1 MVEPEA
7 RVATVGG
14 GLVVMYHYVLP
25 SAPPE
30 PTGVRPL
37 LAGEFEAQLDAIS
50 GRYEIVHPEAFLSRT
65 TGREAGGRPPC
76 LLTFDDGT
84 ADHAEV
90 VTPILARRGLS
101 GVFFVLSGPAE
112 QGLMPLTHLA
122 HWALSAGDEAV
133 WAAIER
139 EAADSSV
146 SAGDP
151 AEAGRMYHYEPALRQ
166 RIKYAVNVALPGE
179 VASRALGRLV
189 RERGETT
196 ESLAR
201 RWFVSGEQVRAM
213 HAAGMVIGLHGHSH
227 RSLQQ
232 MGEGVGEEM
241 ARCAAF
247 VGRCTGE
254 KATWW
259 ACPFGGTG
267 AAPQL
272 HAAMRRAMAGLG
284 VTAGVSTESR
294 AVRIGDDMT
303 ALPRLDCV
311 RLPPRKPWE

>member
-1 MVEPEA
+1 MGDVQPH
-7 RVATVGG
+7 VAQVGG

-30 PTGVRPL
+30 PSGVRPL
-37 LAGEFEAQLDAIS
+37 LAREFEAQLEAIS
-50 GRYEIVHPEAFLSRT
+50 ERYEIVHPEAFL
-65 TGREAGGRPPC
+65 GRVSGKAGGRPPC

-84 ADHAEV
+84 ADHATV
-90 VTPILARRGLS
+90 ATPILARRGLS
-101 GVFFVLSGPAE
+101 GVFFVLSGPATE
-112 QGLMPLTHLA
+112 GLMPLTHLA

-139 EAADSSV
+139 EAADSGV

-151 AEAGRMYHYEPALRQ
+151 AEAARMYHYEPTLRG
-166 RIKYAVNVALPGE
+166 RIKYAVNVAMPGE
-179 VASRALGRLV
+179 VAERALARLL

-196 ESLAR
+196 QGLAR
-201 RWFVSGEQVRAM
+201 RWFVSAEQVRAM

-247 VGRCTGE
+247 VERCTGE

-267 AAPQL
+267 AAPAL
-272 HAAMRRAMAGLG
+272 HEAMGRAMAASG
-284 VTAGVSTESR
+284 VTAGVSTVARQVR
-294 AVRIGDDMT
+294 AGDALT
-303 ALPRLDCV
+303 ALPRVDCV
-311 RLPPRKPWE
+311 KLPPRRAWE